1 MHIKDI
7 QVSANALEGRVILIT
22 GAGDGI
28 GKSVALAAAKHG
40 ATVVLLGKTEKK
52 LNAVYD
58 QIVAEGG
65 QQPAIVPLNLSGLT
79 PENVAELASMLESE
93 FGRLDG
99 VLHNAAMLGVRAPF
113 EHIAPMTWL
122 EVMQVNVN
130 AQFLLTQALLPLL
143 RVSEDARLLFT
154 TSSVGRRA
162 KAYWGA
168 YSISK
173 FATEGMMQL
182 LAAELDGTH
191 VRVNAINPG
200 PTRTKMRANAYPGE
214 DPSSVKSAESLNEL
228 YVYLLSAASQAVH
241 GQSIDA

>member
-1 MHIKDI
+1 MKEFQLSPH
-7 QVSANALEGRVILIT
+7 ALTDRVILIT

-28 GKSVALAAAKHG
+28 GKAVALACARHG

-65 QQPAIVPLNLSGLT
+65 KQPAIVPLNLSAVT
-79 PENVAELASMLESE
+79 PEDAAQLATMLETE

-99 VLHNAAMLGVRAPF
+99 LLHNAAMLGIRSPF
-113 EHIAPMTWL
+113 EHISPMTWL

-130 AQFLLTQALLPLL
+130 AQFVLTQALLPLL
-143 RVSEDARLLFT
+143 RQSSDARILFT

-168 YSISK
+168 YSVSK
-173 FATEGMMQL
+173 FATEGLMQL
-182 LAAELDGTH
+182 LAAELDGTAI
-191 VRVNAINPG
+191 RVNAINPG

-214 DPSSVKSAESLNEL
+214 DPSTVKSAEALTDL
-228 YVYLLSAASQAVH
+228 YVWLLSAASISEH